1 MTRLE
6 TRSLLEYFK
15 DAVEKTAEEMD
26 VHISELARFYLVDLL
41 SRYTQAR
48 VLLEPEWGEREKT
61 FGQALLESYGASSE
75 KRARIL
81 RQIGDTTLFL
91 SGFFSDSFQRSLVD
105 IDYYAAIG
113 STAYKNLESLLAGR
127 IVDWGFGGVFDELS
141 EHFLQVVDM
150 FAEIS
155 EAGGTRRSGDILR
168 IYERWLRTRS
178 PRDRRLLREA
188 GILPIED
195 STPDILQ

>member
-6 TRSLLEYFK
+6 TRSLPEYFK
-15 DAVEKTAEEMD
+15 EAVEETAAQLEVD
-26 VHISELARFYLVDLL
+26 ISELARFYLVDLL
-41 SRYTQAR
+41 SRYTQAKA
-48 VLLEPEWGEREKT
+48 LLEPEWGDRDKG
-61 FGQALLESYGASSE
+61 FGQVLLESQGTSSE

-81 RQIGDTTLFL
+81 RGIGDTTLFL

-105 IDYYAAIG
+105 IDYYATIG
-113 STAYKNLESLLAGR
+113 RTAYKNLESLLALR
-127 IVDWGFGGVFDELS
+127 IVDWGLEGVFEELS
-141 EHFLQVVDM
+141 ERFLQVVDM

-155 EAGGTRRSGDILR
+155 EAAGTQRSGDILR

-195 STPDILQ
+195 STPEIRH

>member
-1 MTRLE
+1 MAYLE
-6 TRSLLEYFK
+6 RRSLLEYFK
-15 DAVEKTAEEMD
+15 DAVERAAAD
-26 VHISELARFYLVDLL
+26 VEVEISELAQFYLVDLL

-48 VLLEPEWGEREKT
+48 VLREPEWGEREKS
-61 FGQALLESYGASSE
+61 FGQALLESYSQSSE

-91 SGFFSDSFQRSLVD
+91 SGFFSDSFQKSLVD

-113 STAYKNLESLLAGR
+113 STAYRNLESLLAAR
-127 IVDWGFGGVFDELS
+127 IVDWGFEGVFDELS
-141 EHFLQVVDM
+141 EKFLRVVDL

-155 EAGGTRRSGDILR
+155 DAGGRLQAGNILR

-178 PRDRRLLREA
+178 PRDRKLLREA
-188 GILPIED
+188 GILAIDD
-195 STPDILQ
+195 STPDRIQ